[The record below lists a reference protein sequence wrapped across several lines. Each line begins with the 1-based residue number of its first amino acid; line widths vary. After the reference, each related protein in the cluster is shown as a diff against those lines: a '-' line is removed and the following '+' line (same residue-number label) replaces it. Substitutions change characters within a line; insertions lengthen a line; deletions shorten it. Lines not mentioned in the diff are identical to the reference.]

1 LCDHIVAARENS
13 MVCRG
18 WIRRETLAMETLASD
33 SLASDSL
40 LALHSAQG

>member
-1 LCDHIVAARENS
+1 

-33 SLASDSL
+33 SL

>member
-1 LCDHIVAARENS
+1 

-33 SLASDSL
+33 SLASDLL
-40 LALHSAQG
+40 LALHSAQGY

>member
-1 LCDHIVAARENS
+1 

-40 LALHSAQG
+40 LALHSAQGY